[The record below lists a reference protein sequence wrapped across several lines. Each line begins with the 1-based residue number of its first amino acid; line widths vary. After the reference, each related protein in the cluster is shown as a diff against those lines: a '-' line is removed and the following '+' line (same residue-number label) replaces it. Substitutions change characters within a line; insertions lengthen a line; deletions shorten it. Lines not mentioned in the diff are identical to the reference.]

1 MIAITGAGKREL
13 LGKSLSEAL
22 SRVMEERRIYCCQGA
37 DQPLPVTDGNDRYTA
52 AVAAPILCEGDV
64 LGLVLFLSAEGQVP
78 GEGSISWPRPCPP
91 SWESTWNRENRPP
104 EVLPPAVSI
113 SGSDSSPISFSE
125 RIAIGCAGLIGVSFH
140 VFTKCLVDN
149 KIFQID
155 HLIIKRSP
163 GNRIFCSDNA
173 ELTTLVKIGN
183 AGLNIGLGYCFF

>member
-1 MIAITGAGKREL
+1 MDRVQKMSRI
-13 LGKSLSEAL
+13 LSTPYIFSGFFCWRGPAPARPPTETTATPPPWPRPF
-22 SRVMEERRIYCCQGA
+22 SAKATCWAWCCSCRRRA
-37 DQPLPVTDGNDRYTA
+37 RSPVR
-52 AVAAPILCEGDV
+52 
-64 LGLVLFLSAEGQVP
+64 
-78 GEGSISWPRPCPP
+78 GSISWPRPCPP

-125 RIAIGCAGLIGVSFH
+125 RIAIGCAGLIGVGFH
-140 VFTKCLVDN
+140 VFTKCLADN